1 MLKKTL
7 LSLVIFFTCLL
18 SFKGLSQTT
27 VTESTIV
34 STPFRPASQ
43 YKVSWQRLL
52 LQLSS
57 TYYTVVKENQV
68 DLDSSLLYASRSL
81 GLSRLP
87 VIAEGIN
94 DPELLAQSQWADHK
108 DPRKGIRL
116 LSQVKGKKHLELL
129 VLLGAY
135 YAFQPDSYHRY
146 KDSVQYFV
154 TRAIN
159 ESKTLQENDLG
170 RQAVCLLGKIYV
182 QGADMVH
189 GDAVFNQLIKES
201 EITGDRETEARA
213 FAYRGLYTAFSPATT
228 QNRIIYLQK
237 AIDIYRKL
245 NNAEG
250 EVNSLTN
257 TGYLNV
263 ATFQFK
269 NAYDAFIKALQL
281 GESIGFPYT
290 QYDTD
295 DMAMVTVFEGKFGEP
310 LKYELETIKIAGNN
324 RDSIGWGYFYSRL
337 GSLYYVEGSREAES
351 LKWEQKALDRFLL
364 GSGDPALYLNLSDM
378 VVTMHDNGQSNKAL
392 ALINGIA
399 KKTPPKFSTDQLFY
413 NLSLSVCY
421 IGLKQNKLAEK
432 YLFKAALMEKQSEAL
447 SGPFRRAAI
456 TSQFGNL
463 YFNEG
468 QYDKSKIYLER
479 YLSDPSRGEASL
491 MGELIVYRELIAID
505 SISHSYISGLNDY
518 KQYTQL
524 LDSNYRVSQLR
535 QAEELDVKY
544 STEEKVNQIAVLNE
558 KAKLEQASL
567 KQATLVRNVTIG
579 GVILVLIIAGL
590 LYRQNKLKQKSN
602 DVITHKNDLLQHL
615 LREKEWLL
623 KEVHHRVKNNLHTVI
638 CLLESQAAYLENDAL
653 KAIENSQHRIYAM
666 SLIHQKLYQSDD
678 IKTIDMAKY
687 IPELVKYLEDS
698 FDISDQ
704 IQFRLSI
711 DPVSLNISH
720 AIPLGLII
728 NEAVSNSIKYAF
740 PGKRKGE
747 ILISMV
753 DDGAQ
758 ITLVLADNGI
768 GMSLKTNE
776 TESNSLGLELIK
788 GLSEDIEARISF
800 EIKNGTRIT
809 IVFNANPLNDNV
821 NLLISA
827 IDSEVYT

>member
-7 LSLVIFFTCLL
+7 VPLVIFLTCLL
-18 SFKGLSQTT
+18 SFKGLSQSA
-27 VTESTIV
+27 VTESTVV
-34 STPFRPASQ
+34 STPYRPASQ

-108 DPRKGIRL
+108 DPGTGIRL
-116 LSQVKGKKHLELL
+116 LSRATEKKHLELL

-135 YAFQPDSYHRY
+135 YAFQPDSYHHY

-159 ESKTLQENDLG
+159 ESKTLQEDGLG
-170 RQAVCLLGKIYV
+170 RQALCLLGKMYV
-182 QGADMVH
+182 QGADLVH

-201 EITGDRETEARA
+201 EIAGDRETEARA
-213 FAYRGLYTAFSPATT
+213 FAYRGLYTAFSATNS
-228 QNRIIYLQK
+228 QSRINYLQK

-245 NNAEG
+245 NNPEG

-257 TGYLNV
+257 TGYLSV
-263 ATFQFK
+263 VTFQFK
-269 NAYDAFIKALQL
+269 NAYDAFIKALQI
-281 GESIGFPYT
+281 GESTGFPYT
-290 QYDTD
+290 QYNTEDI
-295 DMAMVTVFEGKFGEP
+295 AMITAFEGKFGEP
-310 LKYELETIKIAGNN
+310 LKYTLETIKTAEANH
-324 RDSIGWGYFYSRL
+324 DSIGWAYFYNRL
-337 GSLYYVEGSREAES
+337 GALYYIEGGRDAES

-378 VVTMHDNGQSNKAL
+378 VATMYDNGQSNKAL
-392 ALINGIA
+392 ALINSIA
-399 KKTPPKFSTDQLFY
+399 KKTPPKFSTDLLFY

-421 IGLKQNKLAEK
+421 MGLKQNKLAEK
-432 YLFKAALMEKQSEAL
+432 YLLKAALMEKQSEAL
-447 SGPFRRAAI
+447 RGPFRRAAI

-491 MGELIVYRELIAID
+491 IGELNSYRELIAID
-505 SISHSYISGLNDY
+505 SISHSYISGLNHY
-518 KQYTQL
+518 KIYTQL
-524 LDSNYRVSQLR
+524 LDSNYRVSKLR
-535 QAEELDVKY
+535 QAEELEVRY
-544 STEEKVNQIAVLNE
+544 STEEKETQITLLNQ
-558 KAKLEQASL
+558 KARLEQASL
-567 KQATLVRNVTIG
+567 RRANMIRNITIAG
-579 GVILVLIIAGL
+579 ILSVLIILGL
-590 LYRQNKLKQKSN
+590 LFRQNRLKQKN
-602 DVITHKNDLLQHL
+602 NNIITQKNELLQRL

-678 IKTIDMAKY
+678 VKTIDMAIY
-687 IPELVKYLEDS
+687 IPELIQYLEDS
-698 FDISDQ
+698 FGIEDHIHFMLDIE
-704 IQFRLSI
+704 
-711 DPVSLNISH
+711 PVSLNIAQ

-728 NEAVSNSIKYAF
+728 NEAVTNSIKHAF
-740 PGKRKGE
+740 PAKRDGE
-747 ILISMV
+747 IFISFK
-753 DDGAQ
+753 DKDG
-758 ITLVLADNGI
+758 IIELEIIDNGI
-768 GMSLKTNE
+768 GMSENTDEIELK
-776 TESNSLGLELIK
+776 SLGLELMK
-788 GLSEDIEARISF
+788 GLSGDIDATVSF
-800 EIKNGTRIT
+800 EINNGTKISIKFSRNT
-809 IVFNANPLNDNV
+809 LVNPDSLFNPL
-821 NLLISA
+821 A
-827 IDSEVYT
+827 AKEVYL